1 MQNRFIN
8 KIKESKVFFLSKNM
22 LFNHFYYLLSDYYT
36 NLSMKKII
44 FSLLLAFSVLSMG
57 AQDDRIARTDVP
69 LSEVEQLVM
78 PPLNN
83 KSLLDAEMAA
93 REPGRAPH
101 FAETME
107 VFVTPDTHGNWE
119 ELDNGNMVW
128 RLRILSATAKSLNLG
143 FTKYFMPT
151 GGTLVL
157 YSADMERVMGPFTPS
172 DNEEHEQLWTPI
184 LNGDQLV
191 VEVQLPAEAKD
202 DLQLELK
209 SVNHDYLGFG
219 SPSAMLS
226 GSCNLDVICGD
237 ADGWGIVDGYRDIIQ
252 SVAVIGQSGGTFCT
266 GFLVNSVREDCAPLF
281 MTANHCG
288 VNSAAQAATLVAYWN
303 FQNST
308 CREPGSGASGGNGDG
323 SLADFNT
330 GATHLASYAPSDF
343 TIVQFDDPISET
355 ANAFYAGWDATEA
368 IPESAIGIHHP
379 STDEKR
385 ISFENDPLLEGIGLS
400 DQTSTD
406 GDHLIV
412 PDWDIGTTEGGSSG
426 SPVFNAEKRVV
437 GQLHGGGAACGNDA
451 YDTYGW
457 FFTSWEGGG
466 TPSTRLK
473 DWLDPDDTGILT
485 IDGRGEMQCSFFVD
499 ATPSI
504 QDLCAPTELVYE
516 IEVSATFA
524 ANVTLDVT
532 NLPAGA
538 TGTFSVNPV
547 VPGETSTLTVV
558 GLTGIATGSYTMNL
572 SGTDGTEMTES
583 DLTINVTNAAP
594 GLATLNTP
602 ADAEMEVTPAP
613 NFSWTAVDASSYEM
627 QLATDAAFTAIVASP
642 IDLNSPEFSTSG
654 LETLTTYFW
663 RVRSSNICGIG
674 EWSEAY
680 TFTTGNCSFN
690 LSDDLPIDIIEQGTP
705 VITSVLN
712 IPFVGVVND
721 LDVVNVTGIHTYLGD
736 LTFTLTSPSG
746 TSVTLVSGQCG
757 TDENFSITFD
767 DSAAGNPPCP
777 YNDGGTYNALGNLSD
792 FNGENPQGDWVLEV
806 ADGANFDGGSLEG
819 WGLQICAS
827 GVVNIS
833 ASVSPSSADLC
844 IADTESFEVSVA
856 GEFDGDVTVTAVSS
870 PAGLPVIIDNPITT
884 AGGSVTATLGSLVAI
899 GAGTYTVTF
908 TAADEVNSI
917 TTTAVVTV
925 SGPPP
930 VANLAVPVNGS
941 IGVVLMPSFNWNTIA
956 NVDGYTIDIATDADF
971 NNIINTADVTGSN
984 YSQTTALTEG
994 TVYFWR
1000 VSSENECG
1008 SSLSSSNNFT
1018 TEAVSGLN
1026 DLDGVAVQI
1035 SPNPTTGLV
1044 NVQFG
1049 QALTEDVTL
1058 EVYGLDG
1065 KLLQSTQTLNGA
1077 ANATL
1082 NLSDYTDGVYLVKLK
1097 SDNDVLVRRI
1107 AVQN

>member
-1 MQNRFIN
+1 
-8 KIKESKVFFLSKNM
+8 M
-22 LFNHFYYLLSDYYT
+22 LGMN
-36 NLSMKKII
+36 
-44 FSLLLAFSVLSMG
+44 
-57 AQDDRIARTDVP
+57 AQDDRIARTDMP

-83 KSLLDAEMAA
+83 KVLLQTEMAA

-101 FAETME
+101 FAETTE

-119 ELDNGNMVW
+119 ELENGNMVW

-143 FTKYFMPT
+143 FTKYFMPI

-191 VEVQLPAEAKD
+191 VEVKVPAESKD

-209 SVNHDYLGFG
+209 SVNHDYLGF
-219 SPSAMLS
+219 SNPSALLS
-226 GSCNLDVICGD
+226 GSCNLDVICGE
-237 ADGWGIVDGYRDIIQ
+237 ADGWGLVDNYRDIIQ
-252 SVAVIGQSGGTFCT
+252 SVAVIGQNGGTFCT

-288 VNSAAQAATLVAYWN
+288 VNNAGAAATLVAYWN
-303 FQNST
+303 FENST

-323 SLADFNT
+323 SLGDFNT
-330 GATHLASYAPSDF
+330 GATHLASYGPSDF

-355 ANAFYAGWDATEA
+355 ANAFYAGWDATET

-385 ISFENDPLLEGIGLS
+385 ISFENDPLLEGIGLANN
-400 DQTSTD
+400 TSTN

-437 GQLHGGGAACGNDA
+437 GQLHGGAAACGNDA

-473 DWLDPDDTGILT
+473 DWLDPDNTGTLVV
-485 IDGRGEMQCSFFVD
+485 DGRSEMQCNFFVE
-499 ATPSI
+499 ATPPI

-516 IEVSATFA
+516 IEVSATFETE
-524 ANVTLDVT
+524 VTLDIA

-538 TGTFSVNPV
+538 TGAFSVNPV
-547 VPGETSTLTVV
+547 APGGTSTLTVV
-558 GLTGIATGSYTMNL
+558 GLAGIAPGNYTMNL
-572 SGTDGTEMTES
+572 SGTDGTEMTAS
-583 DLTINVTNAAP
+583 DLVINVTDAAP

-602 ADAEMEVTPAP
+602 ANAEMEISPAP
-613 NFSWTAVDASSYEM
+613 NFSWTIDDATSYEM
-627 QLATDAAFTAIVASP
+627 QLATDAGFTAIVTNP
-642 IDLNSPEFSTSG
+642 MDLNSPEFSTSG

-663 RVRSSNICGIG
+663 RVRSTNICGTG
-674 EWSEAY
+674 DWSE
-680 TFTTGNCSFN
+680 TFSFTTGNCSFN
-690 LSDDLPIDIIEQGTP
+690 ISADLPIDIEAQGTP
-705 VITSVLN
+705 TISSTLN
-712 IPFVGVVND
+712 IPFVGVIND
-721 LDVVNVTGIHTYLGD
+721 LDVVNVMGGHSFLGD
-736 LTFTLTSPSG
+736 LTFTLISPSG
-746 TSVTLVSGQCG
+746 TSVTLISGQCG
-757 TDENFSITFD
+757 GDDDFNITFD

-777 YNDGGTYNALGNLSD
+777 YNDGGVYAPEGNLAD
-792 FNGENPQGDWVLEV
+792 FNGESPQGDWILEV
-806 ADGANFDGGSLEG
+806 VDNANFDGGALTN

-833 ASVSPSSADLC
+833 ASVSPNSADLC
-844 IADTESFEVSVA
+844 TADTESFEISVA
-856 GEFDGDVTVTAVSS
+856 GEFDGNVTVTAVSS
-870 PAGLPVIIDNPITT
+870 PAGLPVEIANPTT
-884 AGGSVTATLGSLVAI
+884 TSGGSVMATLGSLASVD
-899 GAGTYTVTF
+899 AGVYTVTF
-908 TAADEVNSI
+908 IAADEVNSI

-925 SGPPP
+925 GAPPA
-930 VANLAVPVNGS
+930 VANLTTPADGLTEVE
-941 IGVVLMPSFNWNTIA
+941 LMPSFNWGNIA
-956 NVDGYTIDIATDADF
+956 TADGYTIDIATDADF
-971 NNIINTADVTGSN
+971 NNIVNTVDLTASTYN
-984 YSQTTALTEG
+984 QTTALLHE

-1000 VSSENECG
+1000 ISAENDCG
-1008 SSLSSSNNFT
+1008 GSLSSVNNFT

-1026 DLDGVAVQI
+1026 DLNGVAVQI

-1049 QALTEDVTL
+1049 QVLTEDVTL
-1058 EVYGLDG
+1058 EVYGLNG
-1065 KLLQSTQTLNGA
+1065 QLLNSIQTLNGA
-1077 ANATL
+1077 VNATL
-1082 NLSDYTDGVYLVKLK
+1082 NLSDYVDGVYLVKLK
-1097 SDNDVLVRRI
+1097 TGNDVLVRRI